1 MNIQNIALRLKINDI
16 EKKNAV
22 QSNILSQSDGVRKEE
37 DSREPINTK
46 MEVERV
52 VYMEKSA
59 APSNPKNTI
68 QNFYTLRPSGAAV
81 TLMHNQPKWF
91 QRRYKRFSTQKY
103 STFIFNNNVDIP
115 L

>member
-1 MNIQNIALRLKINDI
+1 MNIQNIALRLKIDNI
-16 EKKNAV
+16 EKKNDV

-37 DSREPINTK
+37 DSRESINTK

-59 APSNPKNTI
+59 ANSKNTI

-91 QRRYKRFSTQKY
+91 QRRYKRFSTHQY
-103 STFIFNNNVDIP
+103 STFILNNNVDIP
-115 L
+115 S